1 MLLGLFPK
9 PVTCLSDALQ
19 ELDKASMRQ
28 MPTHLDVNMRELD
41 FTMPSKISRG
51 IRWRMSCA
59 GTVFTPETPWK

>member
-1 MLLGLFPK
+1 MSLGLFPK

-28 MPTHLDVNMRELD
+28 MPTHLDLNMRELG

-51 IRWRMSCA
+51 IRWRMPSSETA
-59 GTVFTPETPWK
+59 FT